1 MLRLAAQIFLKIS
14 VVNQD
19 VHPCKM
25 SATDF
30 PQDCYF
36 CLKTQSKIAQNSFYL
51 LLNLNELLPANT
63 FKFNN
68 SVPLIFQFDPL
79 TIFMQNF
86 TNFGSVVFPIDGN
99 SIIFSIRLPF

>member
-25 SATDF
+25 NTTDF

-36 CLKTQSKIAQNSFYL
+36 CLTTQSKTAHHSFFL
-51 LLNLNELLPANT
+51 LLNLNELFPANK

-68 SVPLIFQFDPL
+68 SVPLILQFDPL
-79 TIFMQNF
+79 TISMQNF
-86 TNFGSVVFPIDGN
+86 TNFGRVVFPIPLTG
-99 SIIFSIRLPF
+99 SA